1 MYGLD
6 EHEMMDGF
14 TSFGFLAGAIFFVVA
29 IITGKYMYLIP
40 GLLVIFAFR
49 LLGYFLD
56 RKIERQK
63 RRQGKQGKR
72 R

>member
-14 TSFGFLAGAIFFVVA
+14 TSFGFLAGAIFFIVA
-29 IITGKYMYLIP
+29 IITRNYMYLIP

-49 LLGYFLD
+49 LIGYFLD
-56 RKIERQK
+56 RRIEKQK
-63 RRQGKQGKR
+63 KQGKR